1 MSARTVKFD
10 EFLKKQLENPEF
22 REWFEEETSKLD
34 SAVALMSAREA
45 QGLTQR
51 ELAERAG
58 VNRK

>member
-1 MSARTVKFD
+1 MSSYT
-10 EFLKKQLENPEF
+10 KQLENPEF
-22 REWFEEETSKLD
+22 REGFEEETSKLD